1 MVIYNSEDYG
11 QGTNSGVTEKA
22 NKMWKTDLCGVL
34 PISLWF
40 EGDFACFGSIRIG
53 HNTMLHIVSIIQV
66 FMVFGVGQ

>member
-1 MVIYNSEDYG
+1 MILKKHNICITVIYNSEDYG

-40 EGDFACFGSIRIG
+40 EGDFACLG
-53 HNTMLHIVSIIQV
+53 LH
-66 FMVFGVGQ
+66 

>member
-40 EGDFACFGSIRIG
+40 EGDFACLGSIRIG
-53 HNTMLHIVSIIQV
+53 HNTM
-66 FMVFGVGQ
+66 